1 MKPELMSPMMGA
13 NCCCFTIGFESMSAH
28 GCEEQWY
35 VRDTRVYIGLCLPED
50 KNPTSY
56 VSRCIMVAW
65 VETLSIPPFI
75 G

>member
-1 MKPELMSPMMGA
+1 
-13 NCCCFTIGFESMSAH
+13 MSAH